1 MSSVKLTINQVYT
14 YVNAATDSLLGDT
27 AVLNQ
32 DLSNIVDVGTALAN
46 ADAYESFISKLF
58 MKVGLEIYVNRP
70 YKSTAP
76 NIYRNQVEYGQLVSK
91 VRGVLDDASENQ
103 SWKLQNNTSYDDNVF
118 IESTYEVT
126 LFTEKDAY
134 EIRKSITDEQLKGAF
149 TSAQAMT
156 NFVAMVMTL
165 VYNSMEIKR
174 ESLVM
179 ATLNNMIAETINS
192 NNTYRVKHLLT
203 DFNAATGSSLATVD
217 AALASTEFLKYA
229 GAQIRLAM
237 KKMKKYSTLFNEK
250 GAQNHTP
257 EEMQHLVLVAD
268 FSEACTTY
276 LDSTTFHDE
285 FVKLPYHDEV
295 ACWQGLQSPLE
306 INVKT
311 TAGHTVHKT
320 AVLGC
325 LFDHDALGVWEDS
338 PTVNT
343 KRVMSADFTN
353 YWFKQAVRYFNDF
366 NENMVVFL
374 ID

>member
-1 MSSVKLTINQVYT
+1 MSSVKLTVKQVHNF
-14 YVNAATDSLLGDT
+14 VNGATQEILGES
-27 AVLNQ
+27 AVVNE
-32 DLSNIVDVGTALAN
+32 DLSNIVDIGTQIAN
-46 ADAYESFISKLF
+46 AEAYESFISKLF
-58 MKVGLEIYVNRP
+58 VKVGLEIYVNRP

-126 LFTEKDAY
+126 LFTEKDAF
-134 EIRKSITDEQLKGAF
+134 EIRKSITDDQLKGAF
-149 TSAQAMT
+149 ASPEAMT
-156 NFVAMVMTL
+156 NFVAMVITL

-174 ESLVM
+174 EALVM
-179 ATLNNMIAETINS
+179 ATINNMVAETINT
-192 NNTYRVKHLLT
+192 NNGYRVRHLLT
-203 DFNAATGSSLATVD
+203 EYNTISGANLSTIDE
-217 AALASTEFLKYA
+217 ALASTEFLKYA
-229 GAQIRLAM
+229 GKEIRLIM
-237 KKMKKYSTLFNEK
+237 KKMKKYSTLFNEN

-268 FSEACTTY
+268 FSEACSTY

-295 ACWQGLQSPLE
+295 GCWQGLQSPME
-306 INVKT
+306 INIKT
-311 TAGHTVHKT
+311 TAGHTVNET

-325 LFDHDALGVWEDS
+325 LFDHDALGMWEDS
-338 PTVNT
+338 PRVNT
-343 KRVMSADFTN
+343 HRNKSADFTN

-374 ID
+374 CD